1 MTRSTHTTPSNNTS
15 RRKILQRSA
24 AAAAALL
31 GLGASGQVQAQAIL
45 ETLRIFSVS
54 APGSAPDSVAR
65 RVAEQLSERY
75 ARSVIV
81 ENRLGAA
88 GRIAVNALKLAPAD
102 GSTLLLAGLGATA
115 LNPLLHATLGYDPVA
130 DLQPV
135 SMAAEMPL
143 ALAVGPAV
151 PDSVGSL
158 RDFFDWMRHNP
169 KLANGGSP
177 GVGSLPHLLE
187 ALLFRQAN
195 VPWQHV
201 SFSGGPPTVA
211 ALLGG
216 QIAAVILPEAVLR
229 PHRLAGKLRVLA
241 TSGAQRSGLMPDV
254 PNFVELGHRDLVA
267 MEWFGFF
274 MSGRVP
280 PAAIET
286 ASLAIREAVARP
298 ELVGALAA
306 LGMAAVSST
315 PAELATRIASE
326 KRIWEAVIRVN
337 GIRAD

>member
-1 MTRSTHTTPSNNTS
+1 MAINTCTCGNS
-15 RRKILQRSA
+15 RRVILRQGA
-24 AAAAALL
+24 ATVATLF
-31 GLGASGQVQAQAIL
+31 GLGVGGRAQAQAMI
-45 ETLRIFSVS
+45 EALRIFSVS

-65 RVAEQLSERY
+65 RVAEQLNGRY
-75 ARSVIV
+75 AKSVIV
-81 ENRLGAA
+81 ENRPGAA
-88 GRIAVNALKLAPAD
+88 GRIAVNAVKLAPAD
-102 GSTLLLAGLGATA
+102 GSTLLLAGIGAAA
-115 LNPLLHATLGYDPVA
+115 LNPLLHATLGYDPVV

-135 SMAAEMPL
+135 SMAAEMPM

-151 PDSVGSL
+151 PDSVGGL
-158 RDFFDWMRHNP
+158 RDFFDWMQRNP

-195 VPWQHV
+195 VSWQHV

-216 QIAAVILPEAVLR
+216 QIAVVILPDAALR

-241 TSGAQRSGLMPDV
+241 TSGAQRSAVMPDV
-254 PNFVELGHRDLVA
+254 PTFVELGYRELIA

-280 PAAIET
+280 QAAVEA
-286 ASLAIREAVARP
+286 ASRAIREAVARP
-298 ELVGALAA
+298 ELASAFAA

-315 PAELATRIASE
+315 PAELAARIASE

-337 GIRAD
+337 GIRAE